1 MAQKEES
8 KLVMAQQE
16 EEAKLVNAQEAE
28 VKKLVN
34 EQMKSLERRVMARKE
49 AAKQT
54 AVIMTFVLAD
64 GTIIHWDGSVLSKS
78 LKTDSKHES
87 DEYTSYDL
95 MQAMV
100 AGILTTELPNGTK
113 KVLEGVFS
121 GGRLQYGVATYEK
134 AKGKQVCTGEFKDGE
149 LVKGTIVEVMK
160 NGNVCTQNWHT
171 GTFLKGLLSGE
182 QCESKTQLSV
192 DGNLVWSS
200 NASGKFVAG
209 VLDLNSGITY
219 RCEGLVNPIWKA
231 VVDKTVG
238 ILNTQVE
245 YYGGVTKHLSELPCP
260 TEITI
265 WGSIPLFRPIVP
277 CHLQLVT
284 LSYSPTEPFAA
295 DSRTVRGVATAI
307 FDLVAGTVTFVGAP
321 GSADTAPAP
330 AREGCRGNRFLGL
343 FGTLMGDGDRVIKP
357 LGADAAVLKA
367 VCVDGSRAVDTL
379 EVAAA
384 RVVYLATGERKT
396 YGIPNQ

>member
-1 MAQKEES
+1 MEQEEAVA

-16 EEAKLVNAQEAE
+16 EEAKLVNAQEEE
-28 VKKLVN
+28 VEKLVN
-34 EQMKSLERRVMARKE
+34 AQMEALERREEARKE
-49 AAKQT
+49 AAKPERVDLELEDALGT
-54 AVIMTFVLAD
+54 TFHFQGVCKKLETKEAINEFDELTPNDVKQAMITGKITTVRPD
-64 GTIIHWDGSVLSKS
+64 GTSQ
-78 LKTDSKHES
+78 E
-87 DEYTSYDL
+87 
-95 MQAMV
+95 
-100 AGILTTELPNGTK
+100 
-113 KVLEGVFS
+113 LEGVFS
-121 GGRLQYGVATYEK
+121 GGQLQSGVATNKK
-134 AKGKQVCTGEFKDGE
+134 AKGSQVCTGEFKNGE
-149 LVKGTIVEVMK
+149 LVKGTIVEEMK

-182 QCESKTQLSV
+182 PCESKTRLSV
-192 DGNLVWSS
+192 DGILVWSS

-219 RCEGLVNPIWKA
+219 RCEGPVNPIWKA

-245 YYGGVTKHLSELPCP
+245 KYGGVTKHLSELPCP

-265 WGSIPLFRPIVP
+265 QGPNLLFRSKP

-330 AREGCRGNRFLGL
+330 AREGCRGSRLLGL

-367 VCVDGSRAVDTL
+367 VCVDGSRAVDKL

-384 RVVYLATGERKT
+384 YVVYHNDGTVSR
-396 YGIPNQ
+396 YGC